1 MIKPTK
7 YPYNPDEM
15 AELFG
20 EAVTQGRNG
29 KQDTLVSGTNI
40 KTINGTSVLGSGD
53 LTVSSAAEWGS
64 ITGTL
69 SSQTDLN
76 TALNAKEPTIT
87 AGTTSQYYRGDKT
100 FQTLDK
106 ISVGL
111 GNVDN
116 TSDANKPVSTGTQTA
131 LNGKQDTLVSGT
143 NIKTLANTSLV
154 GSGDISL
161 KTINGAG
168 LIGSSNIVIASS
180 PYTLI
185 GNQTGAY
192 ITNTTAN
199 TASTSQRIFPNTTAN
214 GNILQVRT
222 KVYKINSTTSSTV
235 RMYINTSNSLTGATL
250 IATGTAMATVG
261 IQSFWRDFLISSN
274 QLYCYIPSGPSS
286 SDITVGAMTLVSF
299 NPAVD
304 NYIIFAVQNSATAD
318 SVAFLKTNVMIYG

>member
-20 EAVTQGRNG
+20 EAVTQGKQG

-40 KTINGTSVLGSGD
+40 KTINGASVLGSGD
-53 LTVSSAAEWGS
+53 LTVSSAAAWGG

-76 TALNAKEPTIT
+76 TALNAK
-87 AGTTSQYYRGDKT
+87 
-100 FQTLDK
+100 
-106 ISVGL
+106 
-111 GNVDN
+111 
-116 TSDANKPVSTGTQTA
+116 
-131 LNGKQDTLVSGT
+131 QDSLVSGT

-161 KTINGAG
+161 KTINGVG
-168 LIGSSNIVIASS
+168 LIGSTNIVIASS

-192 ITNTTAN
+192 ITNTTTN
-199 TASTSQRIFPNTTAN
+199 TASTNQRIFANTVSN
-214 GNILQVRT
+214 GNVIQVRT
-222 KVYKINSTTSSTV
+222 KVHKINSTTSSSI
-235 RMYINTSNSLTGATL
+235 RMYINTTNSLTGATL
-250 IATGTAMATVG
+250 IATAAAMGTLG
-261 IQSFWRDFLISSN
+261 IQSFWRDFLVSGN
-274 QLYCYIPSGPSS
+274 QLYCYNPNTAIS
-286 SDITVGAMTLVSF
+286 SDITFSTATLVSF

>member
-20 EAVTQGRNG
+20 EAVTQGKQG

-40 KTINGTSVLGSGD
+40 KTINGASVLGSGD
-53 LTVSSAAEWGS
+53 LTVSSAAAWGG

-76 TALNAKEPTIT
+76 TALNAK
-87 AGTTSQYYRGDKT
+87 
-100 FQTLDK
+100 
-106 ISVGL
+106 
-111 GNVDN
+111 
-116 TSDANKPVSTGTQTA
+116 
-131 LNGKQDTLVSGT
+131 QDSLVSGT

-161 KTINGAG
+161 KTINGVG
-168 LIGSSNIVIASS
+168 LIGSTNIVIASS

-192 ITNTTAN
+192 ITNTTTN
-199 TASTSQRIFPNTTAN
+199 TASTNQRIFANTVSN
-214 GNILQVRT
+214 GNVIQVRT
-222 KVYKINSTTSSTV
+222 KVYKINSTTSSSI
-235 RMYINTSNSLTGATL
+235 RMYINTTNSLTGATL
-250 IATGTAMATVG
+250 IATAAAMGTLG
-261 IQSFWRDFLISSN
+261 IQSFWRDFLVSGN
-274 QLYCYIPSGPSS
+274 QLYCYNPNTAIS
-286 SDITVGAMTLVSF
+286 SDITFSTATLVSF

>member
-7 YPYNPDEM
+7 YPYNPDQM
-15 AELFG
+15 AELFDD
-20 EAVTQGRNG
+20 AANQGKQG

-40 KTINGTSVLGSGD
+40 KTINGSSVLGSGD
-53 LTVSSAAEWGS
+53 LTISTAASWGG

-69 SSQTDLN
+69 SSQSDL
-76 TALNAKEPTIT
+76 
-87 AGTTSQYYRGDKT
+87 
-100 FQTLDK
+100 
-106 ISVGL
+106 
-111 GNVDN
+111 
-116 TSDANKPVSTGTQTA
+116 QTA
-131 LNGKQDTLVSGT
+131 LDAKQNTLVSGT
-143 NIKTLANTSLV
+143 NIKTLSNTSLV

-161 KTINGAG
+161 RTINGSG
-168 LIGSSNIVIASS
+168 LVGSGNIVIASS

-199 TASTSQRIFPNTTAN
+199 TASTSQRIFVNTTAN

-250 IATGTAMATVG
+250 IATGAAMTTVG
-261 IQSFWRDFLISSN
+261 IQSFWRDFLISGN
-274 QLYCYIPSGPSS
+274 QLYCYLPSGAIS